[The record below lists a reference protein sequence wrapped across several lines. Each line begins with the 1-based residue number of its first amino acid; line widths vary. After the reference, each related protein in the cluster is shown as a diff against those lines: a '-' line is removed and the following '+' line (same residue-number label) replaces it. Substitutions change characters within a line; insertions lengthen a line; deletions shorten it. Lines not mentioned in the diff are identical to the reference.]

1 MMVAKL
7 TEPVASEAMSG
18 FSLIAAPRSSAAR
31 PRPPVENWMIMPG
44 QCLRM
49 PACTSRNRLMSE
61 LDLPSRSRTWRCTR
75 LAPASKASCVLS
87 TCSAGWI
94 GTAGFCALL
103 GWLPVIATVMIAG
116 VLMPRI
122 PVGLKSAGD
131 GRSEQPPHIERRT
144 RDHPWVERIVG
155 RPPQPLKV
163 QGGQPPGQEQ
173 RPRPPW
179 DRALP
184 RGLQIALRAH
194 GHQPEAGPQRRL
206 RPQLQQLVAIDPC
219 LCHRLG
225 RQPDAAAPRVEQHRP
240 RTADG
245 SIGPPHARACPRQDR
260 FLRIERY
267 RL

>member
-31 PRPPVENWMIMPG
+31 PRPPVENWIIMPG

-61 LDLPSRSRTWRCTR
+61 LDLPSRSRTWMCTR
-75 LAPASKASCVLS
+75 LAPASNASCVLS

-116 VLMPRI
+116 VLMSRI
-122 PVGLKSAGD
+122 PVALESAGD
-131 GRSEQPPHIERRT
+131 RCSEQPPHIERRA
-144 RDHPWVERIVG
+144 RDHPRVERIVG

-163 QGGQPPGQEQ
+163 QGSQPSGQQK
-173 RPRPPW
+173 RPRPSW

-184 RGLQIALRAH
+184 RSLQIALRAR
-194 GHQPEAGPQRRL
+194 GHQPETDLQCRL
-206 RPQLQQLVAIDPC
+206 RPQLQQLVAIDSS
-219 LCHRLG
+219 LRHRLG
-225 RQPDAAAPRVEQHRP
+225 GQPDPAPPRVEQH
-240 RTADG
+240 
-245 SIGPPHARACPRQDR
+245 
-260 FLRIERY
+260 
-267 RL
+267 

>member
-18 FSLIAAPRSSAAR
+18 LSLIAAPRSSAAR

-44 QCLRM
+44 QCFRM

-61 LDLPSRSRTWRCTR
+61 LDLPSRSRTWMCTR
-75 LAPASKASCVLS
+75 LAPASNASWVLS

-103 GWLPVIATVMIAG
+103 GWLPVTATLMIAG

-131 GRSEQPPHIERRT
+131 RRSKQPPDIERLG
-144 RDHPWVERIVG
+144 RDHPRVERIVG
-155 RPPQPLKV
+155 RPPQPLMV
-163 QGGQPPGQEQ
+163 QRCQPGRQQE
-173 RPRPPW
+173 RPRTPR

-184 RGLQIALRAH
+184 CRLQVALRAL
-194 GHQPEAGPQRRL
+194 GQPPKAGLQRRL
-206 RPQLQQLVAIDPC
+206 WPQFQQLVEIDP
-219 LCHRLG
+219 R
-225 RQPDAAAPRVEQHRP
+225 
-240 RTADG
+240 
-245 SIGPPHARACPRQDR
+245 
-260 FLRIERY
+260 
-267 RL
+267 